1 VQKDPNVGFVKSK
14 VARIALNEANS
25 NPVLHGVDTEG
36 YHRYATEHDLVV
48 LAVGMEP
55 EVVGVKLPE
64 DIVLDS
70 SNFIE
75 GSKSGGMFGA
85 GSAASPLDVNRAVQS
100 ATAAAMRSVQ
110 VIHKT
115 ASTEAA

>member
-1 VQKDPNVGFVKSK
+1 M
-14 VARIALNEANS
+14 ANQ
-25 NPVLHGVDTEG
+25 D
-36 YHRYATEHDLVV
+36 AAKAADLVV

-55 EVVGVKLPE
+55 EVVGVQLPE
-64 DIVLDS
+64 DILLDS
-70 SNFIE
+70 SMFIE
-75 GSKSGGMFGA
+75 GAKSEGMFGA

-100 ATAAAMRSVQ
+100 ATAAAMRAVQ

>member
-1 VQKDPNVGFVKSK
+1 MLLVKQELL
-14 VARIALNEANS
+14 A
-25 NPVLHGVDTEG
+25 
-36 YHRYATEHDLVV
+36 V
-48 LAVGMEP
+48 LAVELEKLSPGAGQKAAFDA
-55 EVVGVKLPE
+55 VGIPVSGTMDDLLGKV